1 MCSPMRFTRPGAR
14 TSTPALYGCLHSGDV
29 TDDTDVM
36 SRFQRSLAL
45 GRASWA
51 VLKSDRSLALYP
63 VFSGL
68 VSVGILLV
76 LGLVGWATKGSEVNA
91 AGHTQY
97 TATAATFVVV
107 VVGYVALAF
116 VQTYF
121 LAGLVAS
128 SDQVLHGQSTTMKQ
142 GLAVASSRA
151 GRILPWAIVQATVS
165 AVIQAIEE
173 RFGVVGSIIGSLF
186 GAAWSIVTFLTVP
199 IIVFEDV
206 GPVNALKRS
215 GKLIQRT
222 WGENLFAQAGLG
234 LLMLIPML
242 LAFGIGALGVASG
255 TALVAVPLIVV
266 AVVILLVATVVVN
279 ALSGI
284 YRTALYRYAV
294 DGQVPTAFA
303 GTDIEHAFG
312 PRKRGRASSF

>member
-1 MCSPMRFTRPGAR
+1 
-14 TSTPALYGCLHSGDV
+14 
-29 TDDTDVM
+29 M

-45 GRASWA
+45 GRASWS

-68 VSVGILLV
+68 VSVGILIV
-76 LGLVGWATKGSEVNA
+76 LALVGWATKGSEVNA

-97 TATAATFVVV
+97 TASAATFVVV

-128 SDQVLHGQSTTMKQ
+128 SDQVLSGRPTTMKQ

-151 GRILPWAIVQATVS
+151 GRILPWAIVQATIS

-173 RFGVVGSIIGSLF
+173 RFGIVGTIIGSLL
-186 GAAWSIVTFLTVP
+186 GAAWSVVTFLSVP

-215 GKLIQRT
+215 GTLLKQT
-222 WGENLFAQAGLG
+222 WGENIIGQGGLG
-234 LLMLIPML
+234 LLMLLPMFV
-242 LAFGIGALGVASG
+242 AFGIGALGVVSG
-255 TALVAVPLIVV
+255 TAVVAIPLIAV
-266 AVVILLVATVVVN
+266 AVVVMLVATVIVN

-294 DGQVPTAFA
+294 DGQVPPAFA
-303 GTDIEHAFG
+303 AADIEHSFG
-312 PRKRGRASSF
+312 PRRRGRTSSF

>member
-1 MCSPMRFTRPGAR
+1 
-14 TSTPALYGCLHSGDV
+14 
-29 TDDTDVM
+29 M

-45 GRASWA
+45 GRASWS

-63 VFSGL
+63 IVSGL
-68 VSVGILLV
+68 ASIGILIV
-76 LGLVGWATKGSEVNA
+76 LGLLGWVTKGSEVNA
-91 AGHTQY
+91 AGHTEY
-97 TATAATFVVV
+97 TASVATFVIL

-128 SDQVLHGQSTTMKQ
+128 SDDVLNGRSTSLKQ
-142 GLAVASSRA
+142 GMAVASARA

-173 RFGVVGSIIGSLF
+173 RFGIVGTIVASLV
-186 GAAWSIVTFLTVP
+186 GAAWSVVTFLTVP

-215 GKLIQRT
+215 GSLLKQT
-222 WGENLFAQAGLG
+222 WGENIIGQGGLG
-234 LLMLIPML
+234 LLMLLPML
-242 LAFGIGALGVASG
+242 LAFGIGALGVVSG
-255 TALVAVPLIVV
+255 TAVVAVPLIAV

-294 DGQVPTAFA
+294 DGQVPSAFA
-303 GTDIEHAFG
+303 GADLEHSFG
-312 PRKRGRASSF
+312 PRKRNRSSAF

>member
-1 MCSPMRFTRPGAR
+1 
-14 TSTPALYGCLHSGDV
+14 
-29 TDDTDVM
+29 M

-51 VLKSDRSLALYP
+51 VLKSDRSLGLYP
-63 VFSGL
+63 VLSGL
-68 VSVGILLV
+68 VSIGILAV
-76 LGLVGWATKGSEVNA
+76 LGLIGWVTKGSEVDA

-97 TATAATFVVV
+97 TASVATFVII
-107 VVGYVALAF
+107 VVGYVVLAF

-128 SDQVLHGQSTTMKQ
+128 SDQVLHGRPTSVKE

-165 AVIQAIEE
+165 TIIQAIEE
-173 RFGVVGSIIGSLF
+173 RFGFVGTLIGSLI
-186 GAAWSIVTFLTVP
+186 GAAWSVVTFLTVP

-215 GKLIQRT
+215 GKLLKQT
-222 WGENLFAQAGLG
+222 WGENIIGQGGLG
-234 LLMLIPML
+234 LLMLLPML
-242 LAFGIGALGVASG
+242 VAVGIGALGVASG
-255 TALVAVPLIVV
+255 TAVVAIPLIAV
-266 AVVILLVATVVVN
+266 AVVMLLVATVVVN

-303 GTDIEHAFG
+303 GADLEHSFG
-312 PRKRGRASSF
+312 PRKRNRSSAF

>member
-1 MCSPMRFTRPGAR
+1 
-14 TSTPALYGCLHSGDV
+14 
-29 TDDTDVM
+29 M
-36 SRFQRSLAL
+36 SRFQRSVALA
-45 GRASWA
+45 RSSWA

-63 VFSGL
+63 IFSGL
-68 VSVGILLV
+68 VSVGILVV
-76 LGLVGWATKGSEVNA
+76 LGLIGWLTKGSEVNA
-91 AGHTQY
+91 AGDTQY
-97 TATAATFVVV
+97 SATVATFVIVI
-107 VVGYVALAF
+107 VGYVALAF

-128 SDQVLHGQSTTMKQ
+128 SDQVLHGQPTTMKQ

-151 GRILPWAIVQATVS
+151 GRILPWAIVSATVS
-165 AVIQAIEE
+165 MVIQAIEE
-173 RFGVVGSIIGSLF
+173 RFGFVGQIVGALF

-215 GKLIQRT
+215 GTLVKQT

-242 LAFGIGALGVASG
+242 VAFGIGALGVVSG
-255 TALVAVPLIVV
+255 TAVVAVPLIIV
-266 AVVILLVATVVVN
+266 AVAIMLVATVVVN

-294 DGQVPTAFA
+294 EGQVPTPFVNA
-303 GTDIEHAFG
+303 DLEHAFG
-312 PRKRGRASSF
+312 PRKRNRSSF

>member
-1 MCSPMRFTRPGAR
+1 
-14 TSTPALYGCLHSGDV
+14 
-29 TDDTDVM
+29 M

-63 VFSGL
+63 IVSGL
-68 VSVGILLV
+68 VSVGILIV
-76 LGLVGWATKGSEVNA
+76 LGLIGWVTKGSEVNA
-91 AGHTQY
+91 AGHTEY
-97 TATAATFVVV
+97 SATVATFVIVI
-107 VVGYVALAF
+107 VGYVALAF

-128 SDQVLHGQSTTMKQ
+128 SDHVLHGQPTSLKQ
-142 GLAVASSRA
+142 GMAVATSRA

-173 RFGVVGSIIGSLF
+173 RFGIVGTLIGSLL
-186 GAAWSIVTFLTVP
+186 GAAWSVVTFLTVP

-206 GPVNALKRS
+206 GPVTALKRS
-215 GKLIQRT
+215 GSLLKQT
-222 WGENLFAQAGLG
+222 WGENIIGQGGLG
-234 LLMLIPML
+234 LLMILPML
-242 LAFGIGALGVASG
+242 VAFGIGALGVVSG
-255 TALVAVPLIVV
+255 TAVVAIPLIAV
-266 AVVILLVATVVVN
+266 AVVLLLVATVVVN

-294 DGQVPTAFA
+294 DGQVPPAFA
-303 GTDIEHAFG
+303 GADLEHSFG
-312 PRKRGRASSF
+312 PRKRNRSSF

>member
-1 MCSPMRFTRPGAR
+1 
-14 TSTPALYGCLHSGDV
+14 
-29 TDDTDVM
+29 M

-45 GRASWA
+45 GRASWS

-68 VSVGILLV
+68 VSVGILIV
-76 LGLVGWATKGSEVNA
+76 LALIGWATKGSEVTA

-97 TATAATFVVV
+97 TASAATFVVV

-128 SDQVLHGQSTTMKQ
+128 SDQVLSGQPTTMKE
-142 GLAVASSRA
+142 GLAVARSRA
-151 GRILPWAIVQATVS
+151 GRILPWAIVQATIS

-173 RFGVVGSIIGSLF
+173 RFGIVGTLIGSLL
-186 GAAWSIVTFLTVP
+186 GAAWSVVTFLAVP

-215 GKLIQRT
+215 GTLLKQT
-222 WGENLFAQAGLG
+222 WGENIIGQGGLG
-234 LLMLIPML
+234 LLMILPLLI
-242 LAFGIGALGVASG
+242 AFGIGALGVVSG
-255 TALVAVPLIVV
+255 TAVVAIPLITV
-266 AVVILLVATVVVN
+266 AVVLLLVATVVVN

-303 GTDIEHAFG
+303 AADIEHSFG
-312 PRKRGRASSF
+312 PRRRGRSSSF

>member
-1 MCSPMRFTRPGAR
+1 
-14 TSTPALYGCLHSGDV
+14 
-29 TDDTDVM
+29 M

-51 VLKSDRSLALYP
+51 VLKSDRSLGLFP
-63 VFSGL
+63 VLSGL
-68 VSVGILLV
+68 VSIGVVAVLALL
-76 LGLVGWATKGSEVNA
+76 GWATKGSEVNA

-97 TATAATFVVV
+97 TASAATFVILI
-107 VVGYVALAF
+107 VGYVVLAF

-128 SDQVLHGQSTTMKQ
+128 SDQVLHGQPTTVKQ

-151 GRILPWAIVQATVS
+151 GRLLPWAIVQATVS
-165 AVIQAIEE
+165 TIIQAIEE
-173 RFGVVGSIIGSLF
+173 RFGIVGTLIGSLI
-186 GAAWSIVTFLTVP
+186 GAAWSVVTFLTVP

-215 GKLIQRT
+215 GKLLKQT
-222 WGENLFAQAGLG
+222 WGENIIGQGGLG
-234 LLMLIPML
+234 LLMLLPML
-242 LAFGIGALGVASG
+242 VAVGIGALGVASG
-255 TALVAVPLIVV
+255 SAVVAIPLIAVAVVMLLVAVI
-266 AVVILLVATVVVN
+266 VVN

-303 GTDIEHAFG
+303 GADLEHSFG
-312 PRKRGRASSF
+312 PRKRRSSAF